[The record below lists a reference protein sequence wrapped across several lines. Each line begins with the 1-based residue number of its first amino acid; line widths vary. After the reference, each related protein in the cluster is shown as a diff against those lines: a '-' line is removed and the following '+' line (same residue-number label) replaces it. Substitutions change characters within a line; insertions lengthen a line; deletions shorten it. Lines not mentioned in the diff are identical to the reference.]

1 METRQIKISKLK
13 NNTGQ
18 IEGLPKNPRFI
29 RDNRFAKLVASIK
42 QDPEMLDL
50 RELIV
55 IPLLSDFVVI
65 GGNMRLRAMIELG
78 YKEAPCKVLDK
89 DTPIEKLKAYTIKD
103 NIPYGENSW
112 DDIANEW
119 DTEQLADWGLE
130 IPNFMDM
137 PSDDELIGEE
147 KNKPATMKITFENPE
162 QLQKAEIDIQELLDR
177 KYEGAYFSVSAG
189 EI

>member
-18 IEGLPKNPRFI
+18 IDGLPKNPRLLKNDKFQ
-29 RDNRFAKLVASIK
+29 KLKKSLED
-42 QDPEMLDL
+42 DPEMLDL

-78 YKEAPCKVLDK
+78 YKEAPCKVLDE

-119 DTEQLADWGLE
+119 DVEQLVEWGLD
-130 IPNFMDM
+130 IPNFDT
-137 PSDDELIGEE
+137 DDSEAG
-147 KNKPATMKITFENPE
+147 KQAPKPTLTIEFVTTADLKEFTN
-162 QLQKAEIDIQELLDR
+162 AIQEMLPDGSFIR
-177 KYEGAYFSVSAG
+177 
-189 EI
+189 